1 MVNAISLGHQFHSLL
16 PAGEVPERTE
26 DYEGFYHL
34 MNSKVMLKSN
44 ITIYHSHHDRESF
57 ELRKKKLLEIR
68 DDINVHYEDFPVK

>member
-34 MNSKVMLKSN
+34 MKFEGNVEKQHYIISFVIMIENHSNYVRKIIRNS
-44 ITIYHSHHDRESF
+44 
-57 ELRKKKLLEIR
+57 
-68 DDINVHYEDFPVK
+68 

>member
-34 MNSKVMLKSN
+34 MK
-44 ITIYHSHHDRESF
+44 F
-57 ELRKKKLLEIR
+57 EGNVEKATLQYIIR
-68 DDINVHYEDFPVK
+68 DK